1 MSENNSINQVE
12 KITGVTKR
20 NIRFYEK
27 EKLCMRRTF
36 NL

>member
-27 EKLCMRRTF
+27 EGL
-36 NL
+36 